1 MFKPCVDIKQDE
13 KTRFSIPVIK
23 ELLGQ
28 LSWFK
33 QANMALALVKDAA
46 SKFMAGPPMVEARE
60 LELDDA
66 RWSALFRKAPHA
78 SLKRL

>member
-46 SKFMAGPPMVEARE
+46 SKFMAGHQWWKRE
-60 LELDDA
+60 SLSLTTQDG
-66 RWSALFRKAPHA
+66 ALFFER
-78 SLKRL
+78 RLTRP